1 MSARGPAN
9 APAGRPWGRAFASAV
24 VVAAVAAAAGAGCK
38 RPSAGGDDA
47 GPAADG
53 AATSLAPTPAG
64 DAVRGR
70 ALAATFECARC
81 HEGTGHPKPPHDK
94 QCVGCHTNIVTR
106 AFRAPSPAAHAKWLE
121 RTRELADVP
130 DLGSAGRANAESAAP
145 SRLRRAWVEAFLLD
159 PVKVRPNLHASMPRL
174 ALTTVDARDLAAY
187 LAAPEAPE
195 PADLVAA
202 RKAADL
208 GHGRRILE
216 TRGCGTCHSM
226 TGVLPLPP
234 SPLPEETARALSRLD
249 EPVRVFDIPDGL
261 DRQRQPERARR
272 LAPDLA
278 LTRQRMTFER
288 TVAWLRDPH
297 AVAKASAMP
306 KVALDEAEV
315 RDVAAYLH
323 DVKLAEPEAPKP
335 FERLPLLTRAVTFD
349 EVDQKVFHRT
359 CWHCHSDPDFAIG
372 DGGPGNSGGFGF
384 APKKLNMLRYESL
397 LAGAV
402 DEKGQR
408 TSVFEKDAA
417 GTPRLVRV
425 LLARHD
431 EARAAASGKPPGAAG
446 AQLAAGPG
454 ALRGMPL
461 GYDPLSAEDI
471 QLVESWIAQG
481 RKR

>member
-1 MSARGPAN
+1 MRG
-9 APAGRPWGRAFASAV
+9 V
-24 VVAAVAAAAGAGCK
+24 VVAALVAFAAAAGGACK
-38 RPSAGGDDA
+38 RPASGADDA
-47 GPAADG
+47 GLAPDG
-53 AATSLAPTPAG
+53 ASAASAAPAG

-81 HEGTGHPKPPHDK
+81 HGGTGHATPERDK
-94 QCVGCHTNIVTR
+94 QCVGCHTEIVTG
-106 AFRAPSPAAHAKWLE
+106 AFRAPTPAAESKWLE

-130 DLGSAGRANAESAAP
+130 DLGSAGRANAEAEAP

-159 PVKVRPNLHASMPRL
+159 PVKVRPKLHASMPRL
-174 ALTTVDARDLAAY
+174 ALSPADARDLAAY
-187 LAAPEAPE
+187 LAAPDAPE
-195 PADLVAA
+195 PAELVAA

-208 GHGRRILE
+208 GHGRQVLE
-216 TRGCGTCHSM
+216 IRGCGTCHTM
-226 TGVLPLPP
+226 TGVAPLPA
-234 SPLPEETARALSRLD
+234 SPLAPETVSALEALVPRREGHEPAFAHGPRAFARA
-249 EPVRVFDIPDGL
+249 
-261 DRQRQPERARR
+261 AR

-278 LTRQRMTFER
+278 LVRQRMTFER

-306 KVALDEAEV
+306 KVELDAREV

-323 DVKLAEPEAPKP
+323 DVALAEPEPAKP
-335 FERLPLLTRAVTFD
+335 FERLPVLARKVTFD

-384 APKKLNMLRYESL
+384 APKKLNMIRYESL

-402 DEKGQR
+402 DGAGQR
-408 TSVFEKDAA
+408 VSVFEKDAT
-417 GTPRLVRV
+417 GTSRLVRA

-431 EARAAASGKPPGAAG
+431 EARAASSGKPPGAAG
-446 AQLAAGPG
+446 AALAAGPG
-454 ALRGMPL
+454 AVRGMPL

-471 QLVESWIAQG
+471 QLVETWIAQG
-481 RKR
+481 RPR